1 MASSTTPDF
10 SSHFSIANIP
20 FGVASCNKH
29 PSPAAVTRILNKV
42 VFLDV
47 LARKGMFNGVG
58 GFHLAHFEQ
67 DTLNSFAALGRPT
80 HRAVRERLQAIIAA
94 NQLPDESIS
103 PVADVTMHLPVRVQ
117 DFVDF
122 SCVMEHIMTGTEI
135 MTGKRI
141 APPAF
146 DYMPLGYGGRCSSIV
161 VSDTP
166 IRRPLG
172 LSRDKSENAS
182 GPTKFG
188 PSGELD
194 YELEVACI
202 IGKPVPVGER
212 VMAREAGDHI
222 FGIVLLNDWSARDL
236 QELEMV
242 PMGPQASKNFGTTI
256 SPWIITPDALESF
269 PAQAPLPRHAPLSP
283 HLVESPDAAAY
294 SVQLQAEYLPAAET
308 AKEAAPSQVICKSRL
323 EWTNWSFRQ
332 MVAQFAVAG
341 GGLNAGDLL
350 ASGTVSGSAD
360 GARGCLYELT
370 WGWKRPLKL
379 QDGSERMSLRDGDGI
394 RITAWAGMPGED
406 AAASGVGFGECTGR
420 ILPAPPL
427 V

>member
-1 MASSTTPDF
+1 
-10 SSHFSIANIP
+10 
-20 FGVASCNKH
+20 
-29 PSPAAVTRILNKV
+29 
-42 VFLDV
+42 
-47 LARKGMFNGVG
+47 
-58 GFHLAHFEQ
+58 
-67 DTLNSFAALGRPT
+67 
-80 HRAVRERLQAIIAA
+80 
-94 NQLPDESIS
+94 
-103 PVADVTMHLPVRVQ
+103 MHLPVRVQ

-222 FGIVLLNDWSARDL
+222 FGIVLLNDWSVPTPRRILSSSKPSIFQPRKL
-236 QELEMV
+236 QKK
-242 PMGPQASKNFGTTI
+242 QHRHR
-256 SPWIITPDALESF
+256 SF
-269 PAQAPLPRHAPLSP
+269 
-283 HLVESPDAAAY
+283 
-294 SVQLQAEYLPAAET
+294 
-308 AKEAAPSQVICKSRL
+308 
-323 EWTNWSFRQ
+323 